1 MSEQPELW
9 QALLPVVE
17 ALDALGVDY
26 YVGGSVA
33 SSFTGIARATQDA
46 DLVADL
52 RPAHALLLSAAL
64 EDAYYLSRER
74 VTQAIRR
81 RSSFNVIHLATMF
94 KIDVF
99 VMARSPYARRSM
111 ARRTSLEIPEVGR
124 PLDFSAPEDIVLNK
138 LEWYRKGN
146 EVSDRQWYDLQGV
159 LRLQWEYLDFDYLH
173 RWAREL
179 GLETLLERALSE
191 SNPE

>member
-17 ALDALGVDY
+17 ALEALGVDY
-26 YVGGSVA
+26 YIGGSVA
-33 SSFTGIARATQDA
+33 SSLTGIARATQDA

-52 RPAHALLLSAAL
+52 RPAHALLLSASL
-64 EDAYYLSRER
+64 EDAYYVSRER
-74 VTQAIRR
+74 VAQAIRR

-94 KIDVF
+94 KVDIF
-99 VMARSPYARRSM
+99 VMPQSSYARRSM

-124 PLDFSAPEDIVLNK
+124 PLDFSAAEDIVLNK
-138 LEWYRKGN
+138 LEWYRMGG

-159 LRLQWEYLDFDYLH
+159 LRMQGDGLDFDYLR
-173 RWAREL
+173 RWAQEL
-179 GLETLLERALSE
+179 GLETLLERALRE
-191 SNPE
+191 SKPA